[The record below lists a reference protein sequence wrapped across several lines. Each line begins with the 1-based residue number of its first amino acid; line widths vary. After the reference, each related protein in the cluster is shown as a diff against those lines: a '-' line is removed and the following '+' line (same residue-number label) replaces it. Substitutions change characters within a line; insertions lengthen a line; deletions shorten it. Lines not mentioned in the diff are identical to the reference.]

1 VPTREDR
8 IALFERG
15 IARVAARAERLS
27 RLDRRL
33 SNIRLAVATLGV
45 IAIMTLKDRSLEALF
60 IAMALVVVAF
70 VVIVVFHRGVRHK
83 LQRQRDWMRIKQT
96 HIARAR
102 IDWAQIPL
110 PPRYDADAR
119 HPFTIDLNLTGEHSL
134 HHLLDTASSRQGS
147 DHLRNWLLD
156 PLTDADAILARQRL
170 IADLSPRFCDRLS
183 QIGRG
188 AAVGEPRLDTQ
199 RLLDWM
205 ALEPTER
212 VPGWFVAL
220 LGGICVVTAVL
231 FVLSNRGQIPP
242 YYVISFALYA
252 GLSLTKARAAM
263 TFWNLAM
270 GLQDVFNGLNG
281 IFNYFER
288 TRVSGKP
295 ALAALIVPFQ
305 DQQRP
310 SRQLRALRRIIGAGG
325 LQANAIAWAIA
336 NSLVPWDL
344 YFAHRL
350 SVERRKLSRLI
361 PVWLGIWH
369 ELEALAS
376 LRTFAHLN
384 PDYVVP
390 TLTPGSGGLETVQI
404 GHPLIEHEE
413 RVCNDFAIDGLGKV
427 VLITGSNMSG
437 KSVFLRTVGVNL
449 VLARVG
455 AVVCADSMSSDVFRL
470 YSCIQISDSLV
481 EGYSY
486 FYAEVRRLKDL
497 LDALRA
503 DDPLPLFFLI
513 DEIFKGTNNRERL
526 EGSRAYIASL
536 IGQHGLGLVTT
547 HDLELASIPGL
558 INYHFS
564 DSVQSGE
571 LTFDYTLRP
580 GVSPTTN
587 ALRIM
592 ALAGLPVDVQVE
604 DSLSAD

>member
-1 VPTREDR
+1 MPTREER

-27 RLDRRL
+27 LLDRRL
-33 SNIRLAVATLGV
+33 SNVRLGIAVAAL
-45 IAIMTLKDRSLEALF
+45 IAFMALKDRSLEALAVALT
-60 IAMALVVVAF
+60 IAAVTFVVV
-70 VVIVVFHRGVRHK
+70 IIIHRRVRHD
-83 LQRQRDWMRIKQT
+83 LQRQKDWMHIKRT

-102 IDWAQIPL
+102 IDWELIPL
-110 PPRYDADAR
+110 PPRDDADAK
-119 HPFTIDLNLTGEHSL
+119 HPFAIDLHLTGEHSL
-134 HHLLDTASSRQGS
+134 HHLLDTASSLQGS
-147 DHLRNWLLD
+147 DHLRDWLLD
-156 PLTDADAILARQRL
+156 PLADADAILARQRL
-170 IADLSPRFCDRLS
+170 IADLSPRFCDRLA

-188 AAVGEPRLDTQ
+188 AAVGEPRLNTQ

-205 ALEPTER
+205 ALEPVER
-212 VPGWFVAL
+212 VSGGFVAL
-220 LGGICVVTAVL
+220 LGVLCLITAAL
-231 FVLSNRGQIPP
+231 FVISTRGQLPP
-242 YYVISFALYA
+242 YYVISFAVYA
-252 GLSLTKARAAM
+252 GLSITRARAAM
-263 TFWNLAM
+263 TFWSLAM
-270 GLQDVFNGLNG
+270 SLQDVFNGLNG

-288 TRVSGKP
+288 TRAASKP
-295 ALAALIVPFQ
+295 ALAHLIAPFQ

-310 SRQLRALRRIIGAGG
+310 SRQLRTLRRIIGAGG
-325 LQANAIAWAIA
+325 LQANAIAWGIA
-336 NSLVPWDL
+336 NALMPWDL
-344 YFAHRL
+344 YFAYRL
-350 SVERRKLSRLI
+350 SVERRKLTRLI
-361 PVWLGIWH
+361 PIWLGIWH

-384 PDYVVP
+384 PGYVVP
-390 TLTPGSGGLETVQI
+390 SLAPGSGGLEGTQI
-404 GHPLIEHEE
+404 GHPLIEHED
-413 RVCNDFAIDGLGKV
+413 RVCNDFAIDRLGKV

-437 KSVFLRTVGVNL
+437 KSVFLRTLGVNL
-449 VLARVG
+449 LLARVG
-455 AVVCADSMSSDVFRL
+455 AVACAESMRTDVFRL

-547 HDLELASIPGL
+547 HDLELASLPGL

-592 ALAGLPVDVQVE
+592 ALAGLPVSE
-604 DSLSAD
+604 RAE